1 MDRTSNILA
10 SATRPYQFLF
20 PDGVIS
26 GSAALTVDA
35 FLAARYHCPRPRS
48 VNSVRRKGY
57 VKRSELA
64 ESVSSA
70 VSAVPAF
77 DIHTHLYGPEFGPL
91 LLRGIDELL
100 TYHYLVCEAFLQA
113 PMPYD
118 KFWSMPKDQQ
128 ADHVWEHLFV
138 RNTPVSEAARGVATV
153 IAAFGLE
160 PGRTTLAELRDLFAS
175 MPLEQHLDTVFAK
188 AHVDKVIMTNELL
201 KPDEQAAWAKI
212 RERDPR
218 FLSAMRVDGILND
231 WKKAASTLSGA
242 GYAVKTRPDAA
253 TYKEVRRF
261 LGDCAD
267 KMSPIYLAASLPPS
281 FDYPDA
287 SVRGLLFEKSIIP
300 FVRERGLPLAVMLGV
315 KRGTNPGLRM
325 AGDTLGRADLAALER
340 LCEANPDISFLATCL
355 SRENQHQL
363 CAVARVFHNLM
374 VFGCWWFVNTPSM
387 IKEITAERLELLG
400 TRFVAQNSDARVLDQ
415 LIYKWAHARKV
426 VAEVLTDKYAD
437 LLDSGWALKKTDIE
451 RDVTA
456 LFGDNFTQFAKHK

>member
-1 MDRTSNILA
+1 
-10 SATRPYQFLF
+10 
-20 PDGVIS
+20 
-26 GSAALTVDA
+26 
-35 FLAARYHCPRPRS
+35 
-48 VNSVRRKGY
+48 

-64 ESVSSA
+64 EAVSSA
-70 VSAVPAF
+70 VNAVRVF
-77 DIHTHLYGPEFGPL
+77 DIHTHLYAPEFGPL

-118 KFWSMPKDQQ
+118 KFWSMPRKRQ
-128 ADHVWEHLFV
+128 AEHVWEHLFV
-138 RNTPVSEAARGVATV
+138 RSTPVSEAARGVATI
-153 IAAFGLE
+153 IATFGLE
-160 PGRTTLAELRDLFAS
+160 PGRTTLAELREFFAS
-175 MPLEQHLDTVFAK
+175 LPLEQHLDMVFSK
-188 AHVDKVIMTNELL
+188 ARVDKVVMTNELL
-201 KPDEQAAWAKI
+201 DTNEQAAWEKI

-218 FLSAMRVDGILND
+218 FLSALRVDGILND
-231 WKKAASTLSGA
+231 WKKAAGVLSGA

-253 TYKEVRRF
+253 TYREVRRF
-261 LGDCAD
+261 LAD
-267 KMSPIYLAASLPPS
+267 RADRMSPVYLAASLPPS

-315 KRGTNPGLRM
+315 KRRTNPGLRM

-340 LCEANPDISFLATCL
+340 LCEANPDIGFLATCL

-374 VFGCWWFVNTPSM
+374 VFGCWWFVNAPSM
-387 IKEITAERLELLG
+387 IRELTAERLELLG

-426 VAEVLTDKYAD
+426 IAEVLTEKYAD
-437 LLDSGWALKKTDIE
+437 LVDSGWALKKTDIE

-456 LFGDNFTQFAKHK
+456 LFGVSFPRFAGQKQPQEK